1 MVKILFT
8 QSLRNFRM
16 GGVDSYIKLLV
27 NNLHKHNFEVI
38 NLEKTSVGLVSTLKQ
53 SIEVSLFASLFRR
66 LRLLFYLFTF
76 SNTVRRNDVDIVH
89 ANPSLL
95 LNAILRE
102 GLFILVAKAH
112 KKKVLVFFHGWNKS
126 FEKAIEKRR
135 LFLMLF
141 RKIYGNADAFIVLA
155 SEFGEKLT
163 DWGFK
168 QKIYIETTSI
178 DDGLTTNVDLNKKIE
193 IPSVNHAV
201 TILFLSRIEKEK
213 GIYQAIDAIDILL
226 RKNMN
231 VFVIIAGDGSELDHC
246 KEYVRTKSIENIDFV
261 GYVIGKQKQD
271 VFLKADIYFFPTYHG
286 EGCPITVLEAMAF
299 GLPVVTRN
307 VGGLKDF
314 FEDGKHGFVT
324 ESKSPKV
331 YAFLLEKLITNK
343 SLRHEISL
351 FNYKY
356 AQENF
361 LAPDVT
367 KRIETIYLD
376 LMKD

>member
-1 MVKILFT
+1 MAKILFT
-8 QSLRNFRM
+8 QSLHHFRM

-27 NNLHKHNFEVI
+27 NNLHKQKFEVI
-38 NLEKTSVGLVSTLKQ
+38 NLKKTSVGLVPMLKQ
-53 SIEVSLFASLFRR
+53 RIEVSLFASLFKRVR
-66 LRLLFYLFTF
+66 VLFYLFTF

-155 SEFGEKLT
+155 SEFGEKLS

-178 DDGLTTNVDLNKKIE
+178 DDELSRNVDVNKKIE

-213 GIYQAIDAIDILL
+213 GIYQAIDAIDILFK
-226 RKNMN
+226 KNVN
-231 VFVIIAGDGSELDHC
+231 ILLIIAGDGSELDHC
-246 KEYVRTKSIENIDFV
+246 KEYVRRKSIENINFV

-271 VFLKADIYFFPTYHG
+271 VFLKADIYLFPTYG

-307 VGGLKDF
+307 VGGLRDF

-324 ESKSPKV
+324 ESKCPEV

-361 LAPDVT
+361 LASDVT